1 MYILGYTDAQSAY
14 QFMKMR
20 RILHGATEHYQWSCQ
35 RGHRSRLNLYKFHV
49 YKKLVRNIHAFRR
62 IWMDEDVTDWRKY
75 SILLLLPT
83 VSNKLQRQFCQS
95 LRLYFFQ
102 GNEINIL
109 NILEWFLVCM
119 QFLLWEFGGGEVS
132 TQVVSNI
139 DSTALCTWPV
149 VTDTTLNIR
158 WVQGCQVGP
167 AGLDLWTLTF

>member
-1 MYILGYTDAQSAY
+1 
-14 QFMKMR
+14 MKMR

-75 SILLLLPT
+75 SFLLLLT
-83 VSNKLQRQFCQS
+83 TDSNKLQRQFCQS
-95 LRLYFFQ
+95 LRL
-102 GNEINIL
+102 
-109 NILEWFLVCM
+109 FLSGKWNQNFEHSWVVCM

-158 WVQGCQVGP
+158 WVQACQVGP

>member
-1 MYILGYTDAQSAY
+1 
-14 QFMKMR
+14 MKMR

-75 SILLLLPT
+75 SFLLLLPT
-83 VSNKLQRQFCQS
+83 DSNKLQRQFCQS
-95 LRLYFFQ
+95 LRL
-102 GNEINIL
+102 
-109 NILEWFLVCM
+109 FLSGKWNQNFKHSWVVCM

>member
-1 MYILGYTDAQSAY
+1 MYILGYTDAQSDY

-20 RILHGATEHYQWSCQ
+20 RILHGATEYYQWSCQ

-83 VSNKLQRQFCQS
+83 DSNKLQRQFCQS
-95 LRLYFFQ
+95 LRL
-102 GNEINIL
+102 
-109 NILEWFLVCM
+109 FLSGKWNQNFKHSWVVCM

>member
-1 MYILGYTDAQSAY
+1 MYILGYTDAQSDY

-20 RILHGATEHYQWSCQ
+20 RILHGATEYYQWSCQ

-95 LRLYFFQ
+95 LRLFLSGKWNQYFKY
-102 GNEINIL
+102 
-109 NILEWFLVCM
+109 
-119 QFLLWEFGGGEVS
+119 S
-132 TQVVSNI
+132 R
-139 DSTALCTWPV
+139 ALCTV
-149 VTDTTLNIR
+149 ISQHEMSAHLATHTDLLRKWSDIHKSHQTSQHQIT
-158 WVQGCQVGP
+158 WE
-167 AGLDLWTLTF
+167 LWRYF